1 MHMHDQLLLP
11 GLEAPKAQH
20 NLFFAIMPDADAV
33 ERLAGLATHLRDQ
46 HGLTGKL
53 IEKERLH
60 VSLHQVGEFV
70 ALPQHFVAMAL
81 EAASTVSMPAFELT
95 FDRATSFKGP
105 RGNPFVLV
113 GRKGLSEFK
122 ELQQTLGT
130 AMRKA
135 GFKRRVAPG
144 KTPHVTMLYDDE
156 LVAEEAVE
164 TIAWT
169 AREFVLVHSLLD
181 QSIYHVL
188 ARWPLHP

>member
-1 MHMHDQLLLP
+1 MDMHDQLLLP
-11 GLEAPKAQH
+11 GLEAPKAEH
-20 NLFFAIMPDADAV
+20 NLFFAVMPDAAAA
-33 ERLAGLATHLRDQ
+33 ECIYRLAADLRDR

-53 IEKERLH
+53 IGKERLH
-60 VSLHQVGEFV
+60 ASLHQVGEFV

-81 EAASTVSMPAFELT
+81 EAASTVSMPAFELI

-113 GRKGLSEFK
+113 GRKGVLEFK
-122 ELQQTLGT
+122 ELQDALAT

-135 GFKRRVAPG
+135 GFKRRVTTG

-169 AREFVLVHSLLD
+169 AREFALVHSLLD

-188 ARWPLHP
+188 ARWPLHA